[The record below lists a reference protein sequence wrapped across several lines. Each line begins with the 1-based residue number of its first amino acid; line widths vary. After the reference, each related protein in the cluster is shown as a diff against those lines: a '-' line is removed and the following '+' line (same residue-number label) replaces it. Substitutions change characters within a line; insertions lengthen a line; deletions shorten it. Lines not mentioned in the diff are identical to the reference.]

1 MISLFI
7 NFFFTSGAFE
17 NVSLIIHGNTFD
29 PFTNLVTIMCIERT
43 ELIARCRD
51 SMYYALFMH
60 SLSQGY
66 YRVYRGDGTCGVN
79 QMPTSAI
86 VG

>member
-1 MISLFI
+1 MEISLIF
-7 NFFFTSGAFE
+7 
-17 NVSLIIHGNTFD
+17 
-29 PFTNLVTIMCIERT
+29 FTNLVTVMCVD
-43 ELIARCRD
+43 CQMYSD
-51 SMYYALFMH
+51 SICYALFMC